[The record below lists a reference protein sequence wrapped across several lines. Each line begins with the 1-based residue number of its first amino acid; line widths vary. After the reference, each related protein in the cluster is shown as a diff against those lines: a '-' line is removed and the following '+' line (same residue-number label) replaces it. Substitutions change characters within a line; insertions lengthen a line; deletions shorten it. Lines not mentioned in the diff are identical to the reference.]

1 MIHDFDFNLIT
12 DPLLS
17 WYSGHARVLPWRE
30 SVTPY
35 RVWVSEIMLQQT
47 RVEAVKPYFER
58 FMAALP
64 TIKDLAE
71 CREDRLLK
79 LWEGLGYYNRVRNL
93 QSAAREIMEKYGGQL
108 PADYKKLLSLKGI
121 GHYTAGA
128 VSSIAFG
135 IPMPAVDGNVL
146 RVIMRVCA
154 DDSDIA
160 KQSVKTEVEHTLQQ
174 IMPADRAADFNQA
187 LMELGATVCL
197 PNGEPKCGECPWH
210 SFCEARK
217 QNLWSQLPR
226 KTKAGPRRIEK
237 RTVLLIRDGE
247 KIVLHKRPGRGLLA
261 GMYEFPNPE
270 GHMSQEEALQEV
282 RRMHL
287 HPLQISRLTDARHI
301 FSHVEWHMTG
311 YMIRVDSLT
320 REESGMLFV
329 DIGDARASYPIPSAF
344 AAYTKYLTALEKK
357 F

>member
-135 IPMPAVDGNVL
+135 IPMP
-146 RVIMRVCA
+146 VI
-154 DDSDIA
+154 
-160 KQSVKTEVEHTLQQ
+160 
-174 IMPADRAADFNQA
+174 
-187 LMELGATVCL
+187 L
-197 PNGEPKCGECPWH
+197 P
-210 SFCEARK
+210 
-217 QNLWSQLPR
+217 L
-226 KTKAGPRRIEK
+226 
-237 RTVLLIRDGE
+237 
-247 KIVLHKRPGRGLLA
+247 
-261 GMYEFPNPE
+261 
-270 GHMSQEEALQEV
+270 
-282 RRMHL
+282 
-287 HPLQISRLTDARHI
+287 
-301 FSHVEWHMTG
+301 
-311 YMIRVDSLT
+311 
-320 REESGMLFV
+320 
-329 DIGDARASYPIPSAF
+329 
-344 AAYTKYLTALEKK
+344 
-357 F
+357 